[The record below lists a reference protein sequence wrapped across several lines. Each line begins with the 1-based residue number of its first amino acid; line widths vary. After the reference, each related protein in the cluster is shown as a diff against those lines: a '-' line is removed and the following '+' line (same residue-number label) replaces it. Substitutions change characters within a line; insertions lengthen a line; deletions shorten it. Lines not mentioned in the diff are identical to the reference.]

1 MKTRRLLWLLLLV
14 STVFLAFGC
23 AHGGAQT
30 QGALLTPLDAADCY
44 EGEDAYTSG
53 RSSCVGF
60 VYGDYEHYPS
70 VAPSTRQVTLSG
82 DRHHETRVVDTR
94 PDPFGAPVNANDSSS
109 SWSSFADPSSSASSP
124 RMTPVV
130 VSAPTDHPVVSRSN

>member
-1 MKTRRLLWLLLLV
+1 MKTRRLVWLLLLV

-82 DRHHETRVVDTR
+82 DRHHETRVVTR
-94 PDPFGAPVNANDSSS
+94 PSFGEPPDSSAVS
-109 SWSSFADPSSSASSP
+109 GWSSFADSNSGASSATP
-124 RMTPVV
+124 RMDPVV
-130 VSAPTDHPVVSRSN
+130 VSAPAAPPVVSRQH